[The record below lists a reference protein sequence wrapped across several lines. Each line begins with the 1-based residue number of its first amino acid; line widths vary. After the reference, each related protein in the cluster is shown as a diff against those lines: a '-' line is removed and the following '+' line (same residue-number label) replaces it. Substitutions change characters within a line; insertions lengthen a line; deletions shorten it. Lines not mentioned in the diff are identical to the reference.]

1 MVEQSKNIKNI
12 EFPNNVK
19 YELRDALDTV
29 IRARN
34 KKPKKGK
41 KVAKKKWVADEL
53 EEFFIVFLIDWK
65 KYRRSMIMDLYI
77 VWDRKNIKKKS
88 DHKIIYLGTYFLFN
102 S

>member
-1 MVEQSKNIKNI
+1 M

-41 KVAKKKWVADEL
+41 KVVKKK
-53 EEFFIVFLIDWK
+53 
-65 KYRRSMIMDLYI
+65 
-77 VWDRKNIKKKS
+77 
-88 DHKIIYLGTYFLFN
+88 
-102 S
+102 